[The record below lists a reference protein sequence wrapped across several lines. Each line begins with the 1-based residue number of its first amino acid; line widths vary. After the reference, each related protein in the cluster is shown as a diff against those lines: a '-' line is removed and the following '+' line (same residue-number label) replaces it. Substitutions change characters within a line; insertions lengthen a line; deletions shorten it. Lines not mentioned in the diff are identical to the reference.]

1 MEKLLNYNLEGIAMK
16 KIFNNIMA
24 ASLLVAGVAFTAC
37 SNNDNDI
44 TTEQAEKPTVYKLTV
59 SAQMDD
65 NDGTRGVL
73 ALDGNKLNAMWEKND
88 IVNVY
93 RESTGYN
100 IGDLT
105 AQNDG
110 VVTTFTGEIGTYLNV
125 GETLILKYKAGVD
138 YRDQRGGTLKSIAEN
153 FDAATATIKIKE
165 MRPAGPYSYL
175 IVPESTA
182 IFESQQAIV
191 KCNLNMNIPYDY
203 DKHFCVYFNGYQVN
217 VYNYNGSAEE
227 GYPMEPKSEFY
238 VAIPLDEKS
247 VTSNLTFEYD
257 GKSFVKNVTLKK
269 GKYHHIN
276 VTLE

>member
-73 ALDGNKLNAMWEKND
+73 ALDGNKLNAMWEKGD
-88 IVNVY
+88 IVSVF
-93 RESTGYN
+93 RESNIYGD

-110 VVTTFTGEIGTYLNV
+110 VVTTFTGEVSYPLTP
-125 GETLILKYKAGVD
+125 GETLILKYK
-138 YRDQRGGTLKSIAEN
+138 RDPYYNEQSGTLKSIADN
-153 FDAATATIKIKE
+153 LDAATATIKIKE
-165 MRPAGPYSYL
+165 IRNTGHSYL

-191 KCNLNMNIPYDY
+191 KCDLNMNIPYNN
-203 DKHFCVYFNGYQVN
+203 YFSVN
-217 VYNYNGSAEE
+217 FNDNTTFVYNHE
-227 GYPMEPKSEFY
+227 EPKSEFY
-238 VAIPLDEKS
+238 VAIPLYDTS
-247 VTSNLTFEYD
+247 VTAKLTFEYD
-257 GKSFVKNVTLKK
+257 GKLFEKNVTLKK

-276 VTLE
+276 VNLE

>member
-1 MEKLLNYNLEGIAMK
+1 
-16 KIFNNIMA
+16 MA

-88 IVNVY
+88 IVNVI
-93 RESTGYN
+93 RESNGRN

-110 VVTTFTGEIGTYLNV
+110 VVTTFTGEVGTELTV
-125 GETLILKYKAGVD
+125 GETLILKYKMGVD
-138 YRDQRGGTLKSIAEN
+138 YRLQTGGTLEAIASG

-165 MRPAGPYSYL
+165 IRAAGPYSYI

-191 KCNLNMNIPYDY
+191 KCDLNMNIPYNY
-203 DKHFCVYFNGYQVN
+203 SFSVNFNDN
-217 VYNYNGSAEE
+217 TTTVYNNEA
-227 GYPMEPKSEFY
+227 PKSEFY
-238 VAIPLDEKS
+238 VAIPLYDTS
-247 VTSNLTFEYD
+247 VTANLTFEYD
-257 GKSFVKNVTLKK
+257 DKSFVKNVTLKK